1 MYESCLK
8 KLWINEVIYLF
19 KKIEKFKMKIIDNK
33 IMWVVKILRCVRLKW
48 KNNDILDNK
57 LILFVKILNDKI
69 EINRIDL

>member
-1 MYESCLK
+1 
-8 KLWINEVIYLF
+8 
-19 KKIEKFKMKIIDNK
+19 
-33 IMWVVKILRCVRLKW
+33 MWVVKILRCVRLKW